1 MEASLRLSHGCRP
14 LCGDAVGDGESDWS
28 WTVARKRRSAQT
40 RTPAEGR
47 SSLILIAADPHYGTT
62 RQRPTPTSFAVRGPR
77 NSPGEFACIP
87 SRELT
92 ARLLSL
98 HTCVPLERGSSMT
111 NTAGI
116 PGDRICSFIERVE
129 RIDEEIKAL
138 NEGKKEV
145 FAEAKGE
152 GFDVKVLR
160 EILRLRKQD
169 KDERDE
175 QESLLD
181 LYLRAM
187 ESAGSSQAKA
197 A

>member
-1 MEASLRLSHGCRP
+1 VTFV
-14 LCGDAVGDGESDWS
+14 AVPY
-28 WTVARKRRSAQT
+28 ALLK
-40 RTPAEGR
+40 EG
-47 SSLILIAADPHYGTT
+47 AG
-62 RQRPTPTSFAVRGPR
+62 
-77 NSPGEFACIP
+77 
-87 SRELT
+87 
-92 ARLLSL
+92 
-98 HTCVPLERGSSMT
+98 MT

-116 PGDRICSFIERVE
+116 PGNRICAFIERVE

-181 LYLRAM
+181 LYLKAM
-187 ESAGSSQAKA
+187 ERAGPSQARA

>member
-1 MEASLRLSHGCRP
+1 
-14 LCGDAVGDGESDWS
+14 
-28 WTVARKRRSAQT
+28 
-40 RTPAEGR
+40 
-47 SSLILIAADPHYGTT
+47 
-62 RQRPTPTSFAVRGPR
+62 
-77 NSPGEFACIP
+77 
-87 SRELT
+87 
-92 ARLLSL
+92 
-98 HTCVPLERGSSMT
+98 MT
-111 NTAGI
+111 DTAGI
-116 PGDRICSFIERVE
+116 PGDRIRLFIERVE
-129 RIDEEIKAL
+129 HIDDEIKVL

-145 FAEAKGE
+145 FTEAKGE
-152 GFDVKVLR
+152 GFDVKVLK